1 MTVRLWCQP
10 GVRFELGRL
19 AVLVAPPERM
29 AALLELPE
37 IIQFHARYLYG
48 ERSEVLFR
56 ASPVRSEHFEPMACG
71 TLDEVIAAVRTSFH
85 TVLMLEWTPA
95 LAAGLGDEERGRRL
109 ARLAAALKRRA
120 ASAIVIVYAPAM
132 DEGLRQLGVGAD
144 QTVWLVPT
152 PAAPRPSVK
161 AAARATAQRRLF

>member
-71 TLDEVIAAVRTSFH
+71 TLDEVIAAQKQAESHGTLHAGGKPSVRDIF
-85 TVLMLEWTPA
+85 E
-95 LAAGLGDEERGRRL
+95 G
-109 ARLAAALKRRA
+109 
-120 ASAIVIVYAPAM
+120 VYAEMPAHIR
-132 DEGLRQLGVGAD
+132 RQR
-144 QTVWLVPT
+144 Q
-152 PAAPRPSVK
+152 K
-161 AAARATAQRRLF
+161 AGY